1 MRAGRKVRTPQS
13 SVLANGQDLSGLFR
27 LRAGRVG
34 QVRTVPQ
41 KIYRPVVRRGKGEM
55 VRLLRELNVRAH
67 RPDGDGRGRANPT
80 WSKTK

>member
-1 MRAGRKVRTPQS
+1 MGRYGKCHRKYTAPLCRPAAV
-13 SVLANGQDLSGLFR
+13 R
-27 LRAGRVG
+27 LRA
-34 QVRTVPQ
+34 T
-41 KIYRPVVRRGKGEM
+41 RRGKGEM